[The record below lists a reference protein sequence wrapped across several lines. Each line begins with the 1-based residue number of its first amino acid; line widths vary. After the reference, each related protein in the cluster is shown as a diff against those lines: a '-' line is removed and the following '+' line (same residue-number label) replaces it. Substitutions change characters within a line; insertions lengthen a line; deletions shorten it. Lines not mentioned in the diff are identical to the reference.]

1 MADGAAAPKPGG
13 RLVRRQLPA
22 RLTGSV
28 LAVLALFALAAC
40 AGTVAPSAPSQ
51 GAAATSGPAAGTTG
65 EATARSAP
73 LPLRFAYTALST
85 TIAPYWIA
93 MDAGYFAE
101 EGVDVQPTYFGASTV
116 GMQSLLAREIDVT
129 TVTGGAALQAAAN
142 GGDIAIFATNVNAL
156 ISQLI
161 TVPEITRPEQ
171 LRGQPM
177 GIVRFG
183 TVSEFVA
190 KLLLQRYGMEAGRD
204 VPLIQTGG
212 QAETIGALSNGAVRS
227 VVVADLP
234 AFELRRLGYPMMADG
249 ADLGR
254 EYVGLGIVAVKPYL
268 TANDEA
274 ARRFVRGLAR
284 GMGRFVNDKDYSIAV
299 IARYTKL
306 EDPEVLDASWSLHTG
321 SYANRGLLTSPAA
334 IRTVQE
340 EAAGDPRA
348 ASIDPETLIDNR
360 FVQELHASGFI
371 ENVYR

>member
-1 MADGAAAPKPGG
+1 
-13 RLVRRQLPA
+13 VV
-22 RLTGSV
+22 LTCI
-28 LAVLALFALAAC
+28 AITAC
-40 AGTVAPSAPSQ
+40 AGSGAPSAPTV
-51 GAAATSGPAAGTTG
+51 GNAASGGPSSPAAGTAAP
-65 EATARSAP
+65 ATAP

-142 GGDIAIFATNVNAL
+142 GGDVAIFATNVNAL

-254 EYVGLGIVAVKPYL
+254 EYVGLGIVAVKPFL
-268 TANDEA
+268 ASNEET

-284 GMGRFVNDKDYSIAV
+284 GMGRFVKDKDFSIGV
-299 IARYTKL
+299 IEKYTKL
-306 EDPEVLDASWSLHTG
+306 EDPEVLEASWSLHTG
-321 SYANRGLLTSPAA
+321 TYANRGLLTSPAA

-360 FVQELHASGFI
+360 FVQELHSSGFL
-371 ENVYR
+371 ESVYR